1 MALELQ
7 ILLPAFL
14 ACLVL
19 TGIHAY
25 LGLHVLAREVI
36 FIDIALAQIA
46 ALGAAVAAL
55 YGLETHSRGSYAW
68 SLGFTLVGAVIFAAT
83 RGVRHRVP
91 VEAVIGIT
99 YAVAAAA
106 AVVVANF
113 LSHGDEEIKELLI
126 GNLLA
131 VRFQDVAWTAG
142 IYSLLGLFHWIF
154 RRQFI
159 SLSFDGHVAT
169 APAGPGIGGPSH
181 RRDMFW
187 DLLFYASFGAV
198 ITSSV
203 HMAGVLL
210 VFSFLIVPAV
220 FSALF
225 TSRLRMRLL
234 IAWTLG
240 ATVSIAGL
248 WGSFKFDLPTGAA
261 VVVTFG
267 VALILGAIVR
277 ALIAPKAPP
286 PGAV

>member
-46 ALGAAVAAL
+46 AFGAAVASL

-83 RGVRHRVP
+83 RGVKHKIP
-91 VEAVIGIT
+91 IEAVIGIT
-99 YAVAAAA
+99 YAVAAAG
-106 AVVVANF
+106 AVLVANF
-113 LSHGDEEIKELLI
+113 LTHGDEEIKELLI

-131 VRFQDVAWTAG
+131 VRFEDVGYTAA
-142 IYSLLGLFHWIF
+142 IYAVLGAFHWIF
-154 RRQFI
+154 RRQFLQ
-159 SLSFDGHVAT
+159 LSFEGHVGADVS
-169 APAGPGIGGPSH
+169 P

-220 FSALF
+220 VSALF
-225 TSRLRMRLL
+225 TSRLRLRLL

-267 VALILGAIVR
+267 GALILGAVAR
-277 ALIAPKAPP
+277 AVISKA
-286 PGAV
+286 V

>member
-1 MALELQ
+1 MSLELQ

-46 ALGAAVAAL
+46 AFGAAVASL
-55 YGLETHSRGSYAW
+55 HGLETHSRGSYAW
-68 SLGFTLVGAVIFAAT
+68 SLGFTLVGAVIFALT

-91 VEAVIGIT
+91 VEAIIGIA
-99 YAVAAAA
+99 YAVAAAG
-106 AVVVANF
+106 AVLVANS
-113 LSHGDEEIKELLI
+113 LSHGDEEIKELLV

-131 VRFQDVAWTAG
+131 VRFEDVAWTAL
-142 IYSLLGLFHWIF
+142 IYAGLGAFHWVF
-154 RRQFI
+154 RHKFI
-159 SLSFDGHVAT
+159 ALSFDGHVA
-169 APAGPGIGGPSH
+169 PGSSPG
-181 RRDMFW
+181 RDMLW

-225 TSRLRMRLL
+225 TSRLRLRLL

-248 WGSFKFDLPTGAA
+248 WGSYKFDLPTGAA

-267 VALILGAIVR
+267 GALILGAI
-277 ALIAPKAPP
+277 AHWLLPSKTPP
-286 PGAV
+286 PASAG